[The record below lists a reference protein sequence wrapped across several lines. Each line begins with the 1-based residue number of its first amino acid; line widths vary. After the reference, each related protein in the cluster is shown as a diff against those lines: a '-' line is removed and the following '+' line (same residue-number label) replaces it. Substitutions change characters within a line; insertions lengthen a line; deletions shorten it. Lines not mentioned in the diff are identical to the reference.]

1 MAKKIKEEEV
11 KEVKKTKKTEPK
23 KVKKVEVKKEP
34 KKAPKKVAKKVKKE
48 ETVVEALEKNTE
60 AVKVLTEVTEENTK
74 VNKKNIF
81 ITVGVVIG
89 FVALFAALF
98 ILSNNR
104 PVKESMV
111 KQITGEE
118 YLAMINDEIE
128 EARVVVVGRA
138 SCSHCLAYKPVYTN
152 VANEKEVTI
161 YYLDTDTIMDEDTW
175 NAVWEFTGTEGTPT
189 TVVIK
194 NHENVDAI
202 EGELTAEEVVDLLVQ
217 YELLEAE

>member
-23 KVKKVEVKKEP
+23 KAKNVEVKREN

-74 VNKKNIF
+74 VSKKNIF

-118 YLAMINDEIE
+118 YLAMIDDETE

-138 SCSHCLAYKPVYTN
+138 SCSHCLAYKPVYTG

-175 NAVWEFTGTEGTPT
+175 NAVWGFTGTEGTPT

-202 EGELTAEEVVDLLVQ
+202 EGELTAEEVVDLLVK